1 MTDIYHHLSLDNL
14 RDLKAETLKEI
25 SRDCDAAVSG
35 ILSGIR
41 AMGNLAFW
49 ASTSDDYDETQAMND
64 LRDLGESLIYLPRI
78 VCALNENAQNAE
90 CELRERK
97 KQTLKNS

>member
-35 ILSGIR
+35 ILSGMR
-41 AMGNLAFW
+41 AMGSLAFW
-49 ASTSDDYDETQAMND
+49 ASTSKDYDESQAMSD
-64 LRDLGESLIYLPRI
+64 LRDLGESLMHLPRI

-90 CELRERK
+90 CELRVRK
-97 KQTLKNS
+97 TAAKK